1 MKRELLDNGNIWQKR
16 DGRWIGMVRYKDEFG
31 VAQRKSFSSKKKKT
45 LQAKMTEYV
54 KNFNEQVTNSD
65 KAREPLKESMKNWL
79 RVYKFPE
86 VERTTYDR
94 YECTA
99 EHQIY
104 PYIWNKLVG
113 DVTPADIK
121 KLLTKHMNKG
131 YAFTTSKKAY
141 SLLKMFFKQLYQE
154 GAIPNNPMAIID
166 MTKKDNYLASQ
177 NKESKPQCDLVV
189 VFTDDELEKIKAEA
203 FKRFANGK
211 PVYQQ
216 SAAYFLMLNTGLRAD
231 IDLENRVIH
240 LQRGV
245 KEVHVRDGLE
255 YVPKLEV
262 KVGKLKSKTSKRD
275 VPLNDN
281 AIEMINRLREEV
293 YLGEDAPLIPD
304 ENSNFTNPRN
314 MRNRFYRIL
323 DAIGMEHKGLH
334 AFRHTFATRLIN
346 GVKQPDGSVKALS
359 VKQVAELLGHTTSEI
374 TEIYYVKRDTTR
386 LAGLTDI
393 TSICNAKAGQRLPTL
408 LCTHF
413 CV

>member
-1 MKRELLDNGNIWQKR
+1 MKRELLDNGNIWQKS
-16 DGRWIGMVRYKDEFG
+16 DGRWIGLVRYKDEFG
-31 VAQRKSFSSKKKKT
+31 ETQRKSFSSKKKKT
-45 LQAKMTEYV
+45 LQAKITEYV
-54 KNFNEQVTNSD
+54 KNFNEQVANSD
-65 KAREPLKESMKNWL
+65 ESKKPLKDSMKNWL
-79 RVYKFPE
+79 RVYKYSE

-104 PYIWNKLVG
+104 PYIGNKPVG
-113 DVTPADIK
+113 DVTPADVK
-121 KLLTKHMNKG
+121 KLLTKHMNAG

-154 GAIPNNPMAIID
+154 GAIPNNPMALID
-166 MTKKDNYLASQ
+166 MTKKDNYLAAQ

-189 VFTDDELEKIKAEA
+189 VFTDEELEQIKAEA

-216 SAAYFLMLNTGLRAD
+216 SAAYFLMLNTGLRAGELCGIINSD

-255 YVPKLEV
+255 YVAKLEV

-275 VPLNDN
+275 VPLNDT
-281 AIEMINRLREEV
+281 AVEMIRRLREEV
-293 YLGEDAPLIPD
+293 YLGEDNPLIPD
-304 ENSNFTNPRN
+304 ENGSFTNPRN
-314 MRNRFYRIL
+314 MRNRFYRI
-323 DAIGMEHKGLH
+323 
-334 AFRHTFATRLIN
+334 FRHTFATRLIN
-346 GVKQPDGSVKALS
+346 GVKQPDGTVKALS

-374 TEIYYVKRDTTR
+374 TEIYYVKRDATR
-386 LAGLTDI
+386 LIGLTD
-393 TSICNAKAGQRLPTL
+393 SFNL
-408 LCTHF
+408 
-413 CV
+413 

>member
-1 MKRELLDNGNIWQKR
+1 
-16 DGRWIGMVRYKDEFG
+16 
-31 VAQRKSFSSKKKKT
+31 
-45 LQAKMTEYV
+45 MTEYV

-203 FKRFANGK
+203 FKRFAK
-211 PVYQQ
+211 DQ
-216 SAAYFLMLNTGLRAD
+216 SGSLQTLRKRQACVSTVCGIFLNAQHRIEG
-231 IDLENRVIH
+231 
-240 LQRGV
+240 RGV
-245 KEVHVRDGLE
+245 VR
-255 YVPKLEV
+255 
-262 KVGKLKSKTSKRD
+262 
-275 VPLNDN
+275 
-281 AIEMINRLREEV
+281 
-293 YLGEDAPLIPD
+293 
-304 ENSNFTNPRN
+304 
-314 MRNRFYRIL
+314 
-323 DAIGMEHKGLH
+323 HH
-334 AFRHTFATRLIN
+334 
-346 GVKQPDGSVKALS
+346 Q
-359 VKQVAELLGHTTSEI
+359 Q
-374 TEIYYVKRDTTR
+374 
-386 LAGLTDI
+386 
-393 TSICNAKAGQRLPTL
+393 
-408 LCTHF
+408 
-413 CV
+413 